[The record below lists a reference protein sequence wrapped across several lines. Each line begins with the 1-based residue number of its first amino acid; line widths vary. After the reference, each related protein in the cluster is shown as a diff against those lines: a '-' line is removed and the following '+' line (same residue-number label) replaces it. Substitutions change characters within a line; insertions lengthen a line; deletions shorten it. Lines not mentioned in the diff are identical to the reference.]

1 MKRIAFIISRVFDPA
16 LLTAVLILFIV
27 LLSPLNPQEKFIWI
41 IIFEILDFIIP
52 IGVFA
57 YLHKTKQVSD
67 IDITDRKERLP
78 LFRLTTSLYGI
89 SFFLSLLFKLP
100 QEVIITSFSAFVI
113 MAVWTTITPYWK
125 ISAHIAGIT
134 TCTLLIYF
142 LTDLTWIRWV
152 GPLLIILIA
161 WSRYIQKK
169 HTLKQLVGAL
179 ILSSILVIGI
189 VGIVKF

>member
-27 LLSPLNPQEKFIWI
+27 LLSPLNLQEKFIWI

>member
-1 MKRIAFIISRVFDPA
+1 MKKLAYIISRVFDPA
-16 LLTAVLILFIV
+16 FLTAALIVLIV
-27 LLSPLNPQEKFIWI
+27 LLSPLNSQQKLIWI
-41 IIFEILDFIIP
+41 LIFETLDFVIP
-52 IGVFA
+52 VCTFA
-57 YLHKTKQVSD
+57 YLHKIKQISD
-67 IDITDRKERLP
+67 IDITNRAQRLP
-78 LFRLTTSLYGI
+78 LFKLTTSVYGI

-100 QEVIITSFSAFVI
+100 QEIIITSFSAFI
-113 MAVWTTITPYWK
+113 IIGVWTMITPYWK

-179 ILSSILVIGI
+179 VLSSILVIGI
-189 VGIVKF
+189 VGLIKH

>member
-27 LLSPLNPQEKFIWI
+27 LLSPLNLQEKFIWI

-89 SFFLSLLFKLP
+89 SFLLSLLFKLP
-100 QEVIITSFSAFVI
+100 QEIIITSFSAFVI
-113 MAVWTTITPYWK
+113 MVVWTIITPYWK

-179 ILSSILVIGI
+179 ILSS
-189 VGIVKF
+189 

>member
-27 LLSPLNPQEKFIWI
+27 LLSPLNLQEKFIWI

-189 VGIVKF
+189 VGIFKF

>member
-1 MKRIAFIISRVFDPA
+1 MKKLAYIISRVFDPA
-16 LLTAVLILFIV
+16 ILTAVLILLIV
-27 LLSPLNPQEKFIWI
+27 LLSPLESREKFIWI
-41 IIFEILDFIIP
+41 VIFEILNFVIP
-52 IGVFA
+52 IGFFA

-67 IDITDRKERLP
+67 IDITNRSERLP

-100 QEVIITSFSAFVI
+100 QEIIITSFAAFII
-113 MAVWTTITPYWK
+113 MGVWTVITPYWK

-134 TCTLLIYF
+134 TCTFLIYF
-142 LTDLTWIRWV
+142 LTDLTWIRWI

-179 ILSSILVIGI
+179 ILSSILVMGI
-189 VGIVKF
+189 VWLIKL